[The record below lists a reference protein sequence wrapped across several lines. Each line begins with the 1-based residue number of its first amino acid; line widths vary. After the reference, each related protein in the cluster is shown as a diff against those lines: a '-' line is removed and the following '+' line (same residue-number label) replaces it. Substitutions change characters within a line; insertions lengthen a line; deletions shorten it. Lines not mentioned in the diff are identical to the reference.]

1 MLRQP
6 VSTIALRAALFL
18 FLPLTGSHG
27 EAQAA
32 ESRGERALKVSFY
45 LNTVPAMVEMV
56 HGMKKDMLD
65 AFELDAPRRA
75 AAEKA
80 LAELWTEE
88 RIYANAA
95 LALDKQMSPEDLEAA
110 MAQMTPEVQAMIKAG
125 ISEPSAEQA
134 KAWLAEARKR
144 PDAKVRE
151 GLARRLAAHLP
162 QPEMFKGLVGQ
173 VIDLMAD
180 VAQATKGNDEL
191 RSSLRAQFM
200 AELVPVIAAMSQK
213 ETMVNATI
221 IAYHHQPTEK
231 LKVFADAM
239 DAEAAAKL
247 QRAAVTT
254 LVTGAKQTRQEIVS
268 QIQKDLKPGKKK

>member
-6 VSTIALRAALFL
+6 VSTIGLWAALFL
-18 FLPLTGSHG
+18 LLDGFHG
-27 EAQAA
+27 EARAA

-56 HGMKKDMLD
+56 DGMKKDMLD
-65 AFELDAPRRA
+65 AFELDGPRRA

-80 LAELWTEE
+80 LATFWTEK

-95 LALDKQMSPEDLEAA
+95 LALDKQMSPEALDAA

-125 ISEPSAEQA
+125 ISEPSVEQA
-134 KAWLAEARKR
+134 KAWLAEAQKR

-162 QPEMFKGLVGQ
+162 QADVFKELVGQ
-173 VIDLMAD
+173 VIEVMAD
-180 VAQATKGNDEL
+180 IAQATTGNDQL
-191 RSSLRAQFM
+191 RSQLRDQFM
-200 AELVPVIAAMSQK
+200 EGLAPALVAMKQK

-221 IAYHHQPTEK
+221 IAYHAQPTEK
-231 LKVFADAM
+231 LKMFADAM
-239 DAEAAAKL
+239 DSEAAAKL
-247 QRAAVTT
+247 QGAAVQS
-254 LVTGAKQTRQEIVS
+254 LIAGARQTRQELVA
-268 QIQKDLKPGKKK
+268 QLQKDLKPGKKK